1 MEAAGLVRAAS
12 WAGVECTHG
21 AMVSVRPNRST
32 PPVPGSSG
40 QWSQPQPS
48 ARSRPGCPK
57 VPPAPHLGH
66 ITDRGG
72 ETIALFIAEREPRNG
87 LGFDA
92 H

>member
-1 MEAAGLVRAAS
+1 
-12 WAGVECTHG
+12 
-21 AMVSVRPNRST
+21 MVP
-32 PPVPGSSG
+32 
-40 QWSQPQPS
+40 WSQLDQTGALRQCPGPVASGPS
-48 ARSRPGCPK
+48 PNTVQGLAPAVPRSRQS
-57 VPPAPHLGH
+57 PHLGH